1 MQWKMNN
8 DPCGI
13 CSIELVF
20 FIDRETEPSHA
31 WTTFIGSR
39 STLLRLIKLA
49 CSVFCGVTVNAD
61 TTGTEMALYFI
72 FILSTDRE
80 NAHLSLERNCTN
92 IQQFHYKLLLESYEE
107 KRRINFFYS
116 ICWLFL
122 LILFGC
128 CYEGD
133 GRKGDSRNKTGYWG

>member
-1 MQWKMNN
+1 MLIQ
-8 DPCGI
+8 P
-13 CSIELVF
+13 ELKWHC
-20 FIDRETEPSHA
+20 I
-31 WTTFIGSR
+31 
-39 STLLRLIKLA
+39 L
-49 CSVFCGVTVNAD
+49 
-61 TTGTEMALYFI
+61 

-133 GRKGDSRNKTGYWG
+133 GRKGDSRNKTGY